1 MSFVD
6 AFAFALTSLRF
17 SRLRTYL
24 TALGV
29 AVGIASVV
37 LLTSLGNGV
46 KRYMLTEFSQF
57 GTHIIAIAPGKINTF
72 GFSESVFDT
81 MRPLTLEDA
90 RSIRRLPFIR
100 TAVPY
105 VQGNSPVRHG
115 HRVRWTNVLGA
126 NHDVPETW
134 KLHVARGSFL
144 PEEPPGQA
152 RNLAVIG
159 HKIQTELFPHTSP
172 LGKFIRINTERYRV
186 IGIMER
192 KGQMMGFDLDDTVYI
207 PANRAL
213 ALYNREGLMEVD
225 VLYDVN
231 RPEKQVIAQVRR
243 HLLARHGREDFSIV
257 SQSDMLSTLNTILEL
272 LTAVVAGI
280 GAISL
285 LVGGVGIF
293 TIMSIAVNER
303 IHEVGL
309 LRALG
314 ASRAQVSFLF
324 LLEAAILSGLGGIA
338 GMVLGFGLGFLV
350 HFAVPSIPVTIA
362 WEYVALALLIAVAT
376 GVLAGIFPARRAAAL
391 PPVEALRS
399 E

>member
-1 MSFVD
+1 MSFAD

-24 TALGV
+24 TALGI

-37 LLTSLGNGV
+37 VLTSLGNGV
-46 KRYMLTEFSQF
+46 KGYILTEFSQF
-57 GTHIIAIAPGKINTF
+57 GTHIIAVAPGKINTL
-72 GFSESVFDT
+72 GFSESVIDT

-90 RSIRRLPFIR
+90 RSIRRLPSIR
-100 TAVPY
+100 TAVPF
-105 VQGNSPVRHG
+105 VQGNSPVRYG
-115 HRVRWTNVLGA
+115 HRVRWTNVFGV

-134 KLHVARGSFL
+134 KLHVVQGSFL
-144 PEEPPGQA
+144 PDESSGQA

-159 HKIQTELFPHTSP
+159 HTIQTELFPHTSP

-186 IGIMER
+186 IGVMEQ
-192 KGQMMGFDLDDTVYI
+192 KGQTMGFDLDDTVYI
-207 PANRAL
+207 PVSRAL
-213 ALYNREGLMEVD
+213 SLYNRESVMEVD
-225 VLYDVN
+225 ILYSAN
-231 RPEKQVIAQVRR
+231 RPEQQVIEQIRR
-243 HLLARHGREDFSIV
+243 HLIARHGREDFSIV

-272 LTAVVAGI
+272 LTAVVASI

-314 ASRAQVSFLF
+314 ASRSQVSLLF
-324 LLEAAILSGLGGIA
+324 LLEAVILSGLGGVA
-338 GMVLGFGLGFLV
+338 GTVLGFGLGFLV
-350 HFAVPSIPVTIA
+350 HAVVPSIPVTIA
-362 WEYVALALLIAVAT
+362 WGYVALALLVAVAT